1 MKGRNFLKI
10 AILMLGMTMSTACSN
25 DDNIG
30 GGETPPTSNTNT
42 TATTSIKSTTLTAYA
57 DYWDETRTIWVHE
70 DFSRRYGLALYDG
83 NILVLSQQRKSG
95 QWSFTSSNNTGSGI
109 IDEKKVGK
117 IGDIIFKSSINDG
130 EPIKE
135 IYFQRTL
142 GRALPFYP
150 NHGYAAC
157 FVTGDNETKFMRI
170 FAKGYT
176 LDKQGAL
183 ATITLQYQL
192 Y

>member
-30 GGETPPTSNTNT
+30 GEETPPTSNTNT
-42 TATTSIKSTTLTAYA
+42 TATTSIKSTTLTANA
-57 DYWDETRTIWVHE
+57 GWDEARTTWVHE
-70 DFSRRYGLALYDG
+70 DFSRRYGLTLYEG

-95 QWSFTSSNNTGSGI
+95 QWSFASSNNTGSGI
-109 IDEKKVGK
+109 KDEKKVGK
-117 IGDIIFKSSINDG
+117 IGDIIFKSSIYDG
-130 EPIKE
+130 ELIKATA
-135 IYFQRTL
+135 FQIIL
-142 GRALPFYP
+142 GRGLPFYP
-150 NHGYAAC
+150 NHGYATC
-157 FVTGDNETKFMRI
+157 FVTGDDEPKFMRI

>member
-30 GGETPPTSNTNT
+30 GAETPPTSNTNT
-42 TATTSIKSTTLTAYA
+42 TATTSIKSTTLTAGLG
-57 DYWDETRTIWVHE
+57 WDEARTTWVHE
-70 DFSRRYGLALYDG
+70 DFSRRYGLTLYEG

-95 QWSFTSSNNTGSGI
+95 QWSFTINSSIGSGI
-109 IDEKKVGK
+109 VDVKEVGK
-117 IGDIIFKSSINDG
+117 IGDITLKSSIENG
-130 EPIKE
+130 EFIKME
-135 IYFQRTL
+135 YSNAYL
-142 GRALPFYP
+142 GMALPFYP
-150 NHGYAAC
+150 NHGYATC
-157 FVTGDNETKFMRI
+157 FVTGDDETEYMRI

>member
-42 TATTSIKSTTLTAYA
+42 TATTSIKSTTLTAGVGLI
-57 DYWDETRTIWVHE
+57 EGTTWVHE
-70 DFSRRYGLALYDG
+70 DFSRRYGLTLYDG
-83 NILVLSQQRKSG
+83 NILVLSQQRKNG
-95 QWSFTSSNNTGSGI
+95 QWSLAGRYASPGSGI
-109 IDEKKVGK
+109 VDVKEVGK
-117 IGDIIFKSSINDG
+117 IGDITLKSSIDYGNNLTD
-130 EPIKE
+130 
-135 IYFQRTL
+135 YYNTATL

-150 NHGYAAC
+150 NHGYATC
-157 FVTGDNETKFMRI
+157 FVTGDDETEYMRI

>member
-30 GGETPPTSNTNT
+30 GAETPPTSNTNT
-42 TATTSIKSTTLTAYA
+42 TATTSIKSTTLTAGLG
-57 DYWDETRTIWVHE
+57 WDEARTTWVHE
-70 DFSRRYGLALYDG
+70 DFSRRYGLTLYKG

-95 QWSFTSSNNTGSGI
+95 QWSFTISGSIGSGI
-109 IDEKKVGK
+109 VDVKEVGK
-117 IGDIIFKSSINDG
+117 IGDITLKSSIENGEFIKMKYSND
-130 EPIKE
+130 
-135 IYFQRTL
+135 YL
-142 GRALPFYP
+142 GMALPFYP
-150 NHGYAAC
+150 NHGYATC
-157 FVTGDNETKFMRI
+157 FVTGDDETKYMRI

>member
-42 TATTSIKSTTLTAYA
+42 TATTSIKSTTLTAGLS
-57 DYWDETRTIWVHE
+57 WDVARTTWVHE
-70 DFSRRYGLALYDG
+70 DFSRRYGLTLYDG
-83 NILVLSQQRKSG
+83 NILVLSQQRKNG
-95 QWSFTSSNNTGSGI
+95 QWSLADRYASPGSGI
-109 IDEKKVGK
+109 VDVKEVGK
-117 IGDIIFKSSINDG
+117 IGDITLKSSIDYGNNLT
-130 EPIKE
+130 E
-135 IYFQRTL
+135 YYTATL

-150 NHGYAAC
+150 NHGYATC
-157 FVTGDNETKFMRI
+157 FVTGDGKTKYMRI

>member
-30 GGETPPTSNTNT
+30 GEETPPTSNTNT
-42 TATTSIKSTTLTAYA
+42 TATNSIKSTTLTAGA
-57 DYWDETRTIWVHE
+57 DWNEARTTWVHE
-70 DFSRRYGLALYDG
+70 DFSRRYALILSEG
-83 NILVLSQQRKSG
+83 TILVLSQQRQSG
-95 QWSFTSSNNTGSGI
+95 QWTFTRLLDSAGCGI
-109 IDEKKVGK
+109 VDVKEVGK
-117 IGDIIFKSSINDG
+117 IGDITLKSSINNGD
-130 EPIKE
+130 PINDYYN
-135 IYFQRTL
+135 YFRL
-142 GRALPFYP
+142 GMALPFYP
-150 NHGYAAC
+150 NHGYATC
-157 FVTGDNETKFMRI
+157 FVTGDGETKYMRI

>member
-30 GGETPPTSNTNT
+30 GAETPPTSNTNT
-42 TATTSIKSTTLTAYA
+42 TATTSIKSTTLTAGLG
-57 DYWDETRTIWVHE
+57 WDEARTTWVHE
-70 DFSRRYGLALYDG
+70 DFSRRYGLTLYDG
-83 NILVLSQQRKSG
+83 NILVLSQQRKNG
-95 QWSFTSSNNTGSGI
+95 QWSLAGRYASPGSGI
-109 IDEKKVGK
+109 VDVKEVGK
-117 IGDIIFKSSINDG
+117 IGDITLKSSIDYGNNLTD
-130 EPIKE
+130 
-135 IYFQRTL
+135 YYNTATL

-150 NHGYAAC
+150 NHGYATC
-157 FVTGDNETKFMRI
+157 FVTGDDEIKYMRI

>member
-42 TATTSIKSTTLTAYA
+42 TATTSIKSTTLTAGLS
-57 DYWDETRTIWVHE
+57 WDVARTTWVHE
-70 DFSRRYGLALYDG
+70 DFSRRYGLILYEG

-95 QWSFTSSNNTGSGI
+95 QWVFTISGSIGSGI
-109 IDEKKVGK
+109 VDVKEVGK
-117 IGDIIFKSSINDG
+117 IGDITLKSSIENG
-130 EPIKE
+130 EFIK
-135 IYFQRTL
+135 IKYSNAYL
-142 GRALPFYP
+142 GMALPFYP
-150 NHGYAAC
+150 NHGYATC
-157 FVTGDNETKFMRI
+157 FVTGDDETKYMRI